1 MSTKLCQRFV
11 SLRSSLLVA
20 RKKSKNLKA
29 LEEEFTLFPVFTT
42 LENLEKV
49 LVASDL
55 ASDPASAGEADPA
68 AAAGEEEAD
77 LAEDSV
83 LVLEEARAVPEEV
96 WLLNVASRALK
107 CFLLTLFII

>member
-1 MSTKLCQRFV
+1 M
-11 SLRSSLLVA
+11 
-20 RKKSKNLKA
+20 
-29 LEEEFTLFPVFTT
+29 FTT

-68 AAAGEEEAD
+68 AAAGEEAD

-107 CFLLTLFII
+107 CFVLTKSII